1 MTFSDGLTG
10 AVLIASPD
18 GKVTY
23 WSPAAAAELGWSD
36 LEARQLGIQGLFSTA
51 GEVLAAT
58 HTEGAPVLDPASRRV
73 KVFLKSG
80 RAALFESQIVPLA
93 DAGGCA
99 YGHLYV
105 LQPVESDG
113 KAASKSGLSPVVQA
127 VSIGRQVLHQLNN
140 VFASIHSSLDLA
152 LGAKQRVD
160 AESFLLQAQTSA
172 RKGALVVHELWTRG
186 RELPAPAGAGGSSV
200 ESRVVGQT
208 QHDAS
213 PSPESL
219 EGSERVLV
227 AEDDNS
233 LRVLM
238 RAVLTYRGYKVVEAV
253 DGGDAVDKY
262 RTDGPF
268 DLVILD
274 MAMPTLDGPE
284 VLQQIRAQNASARA
298 LALSGTPFE
307 SEAELQDPVSR
318 FDGFLNKPF
327 RNIDLLKLVRRV
339 LDHNRGAD
347 PRPAS

>member
-1 MTFSDGLTG
+1 MTFCDGLTG

-18 GKVTY
+18 GQVTY
-23 WSPAAAAELGWSD
+23 WSPAAATELGWSD
-36 LEARQLGIQGLFSTA
+36 LEARNLGIRGLLLTG
-51 GEVLAAT
+51 GEVPVAFPAG
-58 HTEGAPVLDPASRRV
+58 GAPGLDTAALRV

-80 RAALFESQIVPLA
+80 KVALYESQIVPLA

-99 YGHLYV
+99 FGLLYV
-105 LQPVESDG
+105 LRPVESGG
-113 KAASKSGLSPVVQA
+113 KVGTTSLSPAVQT

-152 LGAKQRVD
+152 LGAKQHPD

-172 RKGALVVHELWTRG
+172 RKGALVVHELWMRG
-186 RELPAPAGAGGSSV
+186 RDLPGPAGAGGSGG
-200 ESRVVGQT
+200 ESKVAGQT
-208 QHDAS
+208 EPVVS

-233 LRVLM
+233 LRVLI

-253 DGGDAVDKY
+253 DGADAVDKY

-274 MAMPTLDGPE
+274 MAMPTLGGPE
-284 VLQQIRAQNASARA
+284 ALEQIRAQNASAHA
-298 LALSGTPFE
+298 LALSGSPFE
-307 SEAELQDPVSR
+307 SEDASQNSVGS

-327 RNIDLLKLVRRV
+327 RNVDLLKLVRRV
-339 LDHNRGAD
+339 LDHKPETD